1 MPDKYNSRSA
11 RAHIK
16 RVVDI
21 LENPCVLSN
30 HSQVSKKQKEKDKT
44 RSRTYSSSSTGMN
57 EESKAKEETEH
68 DFEKEM
74 KEMIM
79 KRNMDYQEIVLEHQK
94 D

>member
-1 MPDKYNSRSA
+1 
-11 RAHIK
+11 
-16 RVVDI
+16 
-21 LENPCVLSN
+21 
-30 HSQVSKKQKEKDKT
+30 
-44 RSRTYSSSSTGMN
+44 MN